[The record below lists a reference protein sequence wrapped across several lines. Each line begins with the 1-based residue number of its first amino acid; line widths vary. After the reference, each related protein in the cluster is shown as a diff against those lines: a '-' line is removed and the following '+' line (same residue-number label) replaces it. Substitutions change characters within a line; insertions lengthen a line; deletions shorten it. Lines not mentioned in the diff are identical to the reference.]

1 MSKWPIY
8 LFQVILQISHWSS
21 RVKKIYKNPLKFPI
35 IICTISSPLIFHFPI
50 TNEQAKIALK
60 FVKTWNFLS
69 RITKISSFL
78 QSRKHTQYAPGS
90 NSLRE
95 RGGTITNTPFHHCD
109 KRSRNPPLPDTYR
122 RGIMRRRRGER
133 RKREKGEAYSR
144 GGEANRVI
152 WQGCL
157 QHRGRGII
165 NFNYTTR
172 REAAWRK
179 GSRNKLTATA
189 SVPNPTP
196 SLHQPTTYHIAHTSA
211 SSFHFHQ
218 HRLSNTPAS
227 PSSIRSGITWVLIK
241 RNASH
246 PLRTGRGREV
256 AVEGAFGTGVGR
268 QLILFIDVL
277 IGRPHLTA
285 DFNPWGLKAGVGN
298 RAWLQR
304 RNMNWRGK
312 TEGRGWKVFSVY
324 SLRRHSRV
332 VSFYGRIGKLIYIW

>member
-189 SVPNPTP
+189 SVPNLHHRYTNQPHTTSHTPAPPLSTSINIVFPTLLHRHHPSAAALRGYWLNATHPTP
-196 SLHQPTTYHIAHTSA
+196 
-211 SSFHFHQ
+211 FE
-218 HRLSNTPAS
+218 RDVGE
-227 PSSIRSGITWVLIK
+227 RWRWRVLL
-241 RNASH
+241 AQE
-246 PLRTGRGREV
+246 L
-256 AVEGAFGTGVGR
+256 
-268 QLILFIDVL
+268 
-277 IGRPHLTA
+277 A
-285 DFNPWGLKAGVGN
+285 DN
-298 RAWLQR
+298 
-304 RNMNWRGK
+304 
-312 TEGRGWKVFSVY
+312 
-324 SLRRHSRV
+324 
-332 VSFYGRIGKLIYIW
+332 